1 MKVRFFRLSLNRRT
15 SKADAKL
22 VLALS
27 TLLTEV
33 EEIEDNTSHLDED
46 EDENRNELDIPQGNV
61 RFDLE
66 NICYYN
72 DNLRKINSLIEWIQC
87 WYHSHTLKHFRLEA
101 ALEAAEAAA
110 NSVQPNFTDI
120 MDSLQRKRKSSLKNT
135 SKYN

>member
-15 SKADAKL
+15 SKVDTKL

-27 TLLTEV
+27 TLSTEV

-72 DNLRKINSLIEWIQC
+72 DNLRKIDSPIEWSQC
-87 WYHSHTLKHFRLEA
+87 WYHSDTLKHFRLEA
-101 ALEAAEAAA
+101 AAEAAEAAA
-110 NSVQPNFTDI
+110 NSVQPNLTDI
-120 MDSLQRKRKSSLKNT
+120 MDSLQRKQKSSLKNT